1 MRQKLA
7 RGETVFVAGL
17 VPVNHNCGICLIEAS
32 AANGIRLLAN
42 DEEERFTGIKHY
54 DGYPKHSVALLKRR
68 LDARGL
74 TPRDIHAFVAGWDYP
89 ILGPFAQ
96 KAVFEHFPRSLQLLH
111 PKACP
116 KVKFWPLGP
125 RVWSTPKL
133 LARDLGLPG
142 RVPIICL
149 PHHDNHAAVGFA
161 ASPFSR
167 SDDPVMVTVLDGFG
181 DEGAI
186 SLYVA
191 EQGQLRALRKNYS
204 MVDSLGAF
212 YSVISSTLGGWTTL
226 SSEGRYMGA
235 VAWGDHDRLT
245 NPIYRRLRQML
256 HFGPEGQVQV
266 NRKLVNWQNA
276 GELQPYNRA
285 TRELLGEPIPSER
298 MWNPDAVLKVED
310 VQHSA
315 ITRERVDLAAA
326 TQMVFE
332 DALFH
337 IVDHLIRSTGS
348 DRLVLTGGT
357 ALNGLANMQLAE
369 RFDNAWYRRNLG
381 KDTCLHL
388 WIPPFPSDA
397 GVAVGASYN
406 FALQAGA
413 KPGEPMQHA
422 FYCGLSPTR
431 DEIMQA
437 IPAEPEIGCLPLGDT
452 SASQTLGAL
461 ADFIAFVLSRDGVL
475 GIFQG
480 VAESGPRALGHR
492 SIIANPCNPKSLE
505 SINLRV
511 KHREPI
517 RPLAP
522 MMTRAAAEQIFELAP
537 GASDDDYNAY
547 TYMVLTVRTRPEAH
561 AKLPAVVH
569 HDGTARIQIVR
580 PEHDPFTHA
589 YLLALGRRLGV
600 EVSVNTSLNVGSP
613 IAQSPTQAL
622 QAMKRAKALTG
633 LILISAKGDA
643 FLTWHGIDQP
653 PKDGGRQ
660 IREWHDEWKAS
671 RQNSQP
677 APPPIEAAAGA

>member
-7 RGETVFVAGL
+7 RGETVYIAGL
-17 VPVNHNCGICLIEAS
+17 VTAGHNCGIGLIEVT

-42 DEEERFTGIKHY
+42 DEEERFTGTKHY
-54 DGYPKHSVALLKRR
+54 DGYPEHSVVLLKRR
-68 LDARGL
+68 MEQLGL
-74 TPRDIHAFVAGWDYP
+74 TPRDVHAFVAGWDYP
-89 ILGPFAQ
+89 ALNPFAM
-96 KAVFEHFPRSLQLLH
+96 KAVFEHFPASLQLLH
-111 PKACP
+111 SAACP
-116 KVKFWPLGP
+116 KMPFWPLIR
-125 RVWSTPKL
+125 RVCGAQTR
-133 LARDLGLPG
+133 LAKDLGLPG
-142 RVPIICL
+142 RVPLITMS
-149 PHHDNHAAVGFA
+149 HHDNHAAVSFA
-161 ASPFSR
+161 ASPFGR
-167 SDDPVMVTVLDGFG
+167 GNEPVMITVLDGFG

-191 EQGQLRALRKNYS
+191 EQGQLRTLRKNHS
-204 MVDSLGAF
+204 LIDSLGAF
-212 YSVISSTLGGWTTL
+212 YSVISSTQGGWTTL

-256 HFGPEGQVQV
+256 HFGAEGQIQV
-266 NRKLVNWQNA
+266 NRVLANWHIA
-276 GELQPYNRA
+276 GELRPYNKA
-285 TRELLGEPIPSER
+285 TRELLGEPISPER

-326 TQMVFE
+326 TQLVFE

-337 IVDHLIRSTGS
+337 IVDYLIRSTGS

-388 WIPPFPSDA
+388 WIPPFPGDA
-397 GVAVGASYN
+397 GVAVGAAYN

-413 KPGEPMQHA
+413 KPGAAMQHA
-422 FYCGLSPTR
+422 FYCGLPPTR
-431 DEIMQA
+431 AEITQA
-437 IPAEPEIGCLPLGDT
+437 FAAEPEIGFLPLGDT
-452 SASQTLGAL
+452 SIPQTLSEV
-461 ADFIAFVLSRDGVL
+461 ADFVAFVLSRDGVL

-480 VAESGPRALGHR
+480 AAETGPRALGHR
-492 SIIANPCNPKSLE
+492 SIIANPCNPNSLE
-505 SINLRV
+505 NINLRV
-511 KHREPI
+511 KNREPI

-522 MMTRAAAEQIFELAP
+522 MMTRAAAEQYFVLAP
-537 GASDDDYNAY
+537 GAVDDDYNAY
-547 TYMVLTVRTRPEAH
+547 NYMVLTVRARPEAR
-561 AKLPAVVH
+561 AKIPAVVH

-589 YLLALGRRLGV
+589 YLMAMGRRLGV

-613 IAQSPTQAL
+613 IAQTPTQAL
-622 QAMKRAKALTG
+622 AALKRAKALTG
-633 LILISAKGDA
+633 LVMISAEGDA
-643 FLTWHGIDQP
+643 YLAWHSVDQP

-660 IREWHDEWKAS
+660 IREWHEEWKATFSSGLS
-671 RQNSQP
+671 RDS
-677 APPPIEAAAGA
+677 ATVI